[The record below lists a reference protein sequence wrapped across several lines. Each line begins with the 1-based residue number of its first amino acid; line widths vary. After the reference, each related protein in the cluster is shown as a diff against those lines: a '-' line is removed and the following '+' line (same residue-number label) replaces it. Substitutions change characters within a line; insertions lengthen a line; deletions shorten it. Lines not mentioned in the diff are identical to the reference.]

1 VTCNRR
7 TALAGALA
15 IAAGACV
22 PVRRDRAGRHGALL
36 NILETAANGTLG
48 VAVLDTGTGA
58 LWGHNDYARFPQ
70 LSSFKLSLA
79 ALVLHLD
86 ERGDI
91 DADERIGWGAD
102 ELLDHAPFARERL
115 GGGATLRE
123 LAEATQ
129 KLSDNTA
136 ANVLL
141 RRLGGPARLTA
152 FWRAI
157 GDEASRLDRT
167 EPDLNA
173 VPPGEIRDTTT
184 PAAAARMLGRLLYGD
199 ALGAGARATLKAW
212 MADTRTGQRRVRAG
226 LPAEW
231 PAGDKTGTSLW
242 PGMGSVYVDV
252 GFVEPPGAAPLT
264 FATYF
269 RAARQ
274 HTRIDPAA
282 EGVLAEVG
290 RVIARYARDEGGAR

>member
-1 VTCNRR
+1 MKKILGAGLAAAMLLGACSGGGG
-7 TALAGALA
+7 LAG
-15 IAAGACV
+15 
-22 PVRRDRAGRHGALL
+22 PDERDDRVVD
-36 NILETAANGTLG
+36 LG
-48 VAVLDTGTGA
+48 GPGGVT
-58 LWGHNDYARFPQ
+58 
-70 LSSFKLSLA
+70 LA
-79 ALVLHLD
+79 ALTAFAECDEFLSHVQTNALEMVGPWGLD
-86 ERGDI
+86 GGPVYAMAER
-91 DADERIGWGAD
+91 AA
-102 ELLDHAPFARERL
+102 
-115 GGGATLRE
+115 GG
-123 LAEATQ
+123 LAEDDLAT
-129 KLSDNTA
+129 
-136 ANVLL
+136 
-141 RRLGGPARLTA
+141 
-152 FWRAI
+152 
-157 GDEASRLDRT
+157 
-167 EPDLNA
+167 
-173 VPPGEIRDTTT
+173 DTTT